1 MDYFLRRLTLL
12 IFLHL
17 LVPGLAS
24 ADQGKELFDK
34 QCASCH
40 TLGGGDSGGPDLKGV
55 AGRRAADWLVRVI
68 VEPDKLS
75 AGKDP
80 IQLELVKKYGYE
92 MPNLG
97 VSRDDARKIIAF
109 LGGGAPV
116 AATATTPKSAGTA
129 PNVTSPTVSAEKSA
143 PPVDQSPV
151 KIEEIAVT
159 PQLLAQGRALFTGAQ
174 PFAKGGAPCL
184 SCHAFRYPGIESGN
198 LAADLTGLYTRM
210 GEQGVRGVLKSL
222 KFPIMKKIYADRP
235 LTDEEITALTAFA
248 KDAAARK
255 ESRGGAVYPAAGA
268 GLFVCFIIGL
278 TLYKR
283 RIR

>member
-1 MDYFLRRLTLL
+1 MDYYLKGLTLL
-12 IFLHL
+12 IFLQL
-17 LVPGLAS
+17 LAPVQVS

-55 AGRRAADWLVRVI
+55 TAKRPHEWLETVI
-68 VEPDKLS
+68 MEPNKLTV
-75 AGKDP
+75 AKDP
-80 IQLELVKKYGYE
+80 VQVELVKKYGYE

-97 VSRDDARKIIAF
+97 IGHDDALKIIVYLA
-109 LGGGAPV
+109 GASGAGAASGSLP
-116 AATATTPKSAGTA
+116 AGEEMATAA
-129 PNVTSPTVSAEKSA
+129 
-143 PPVDQSPV
+143 
-151 KIEEIAVT
+151 T
-159 PQLLAQGRALFTGAQ
+159 PQLIAQGKALFTGEQ

-184 SCHAFRYPGIESGN
+184 SCHPFRHPEMQGGN
-198 LAADLTGLYTRM
+198 LAADLTGLYERM

-235 LTDEEITALTAFA
+235 LTDEEITALAAFT

-255 ESRGGAVYPAAGA
+255 ESPGSPVYPAAGA
-268 GLFVCFIIGL
+268 GLFVCLIIGL